1 MIDSLSE
8 SANRQR
14 HGKRRMLFLQRL
26 MPLSFQLFTDYLE
39 LSEQMKFIRRK
50 SDKNIAQE
58 IVVEK
63 LDK

>member
-1 MIDSLSE
+1 
-8 SANRQR
+8 
-14 HGKRRMLFLQRL
+14 MLFLQRL

>member
-1 MIDSLSE
+1 
-8 SANRQR
+8 
-14 HGKRRMLFLQRL
+14 
-26 MPLSFQLFTDYLE
+26 MPLSFQLFTDYVE

-63 LDK
+63 LEK